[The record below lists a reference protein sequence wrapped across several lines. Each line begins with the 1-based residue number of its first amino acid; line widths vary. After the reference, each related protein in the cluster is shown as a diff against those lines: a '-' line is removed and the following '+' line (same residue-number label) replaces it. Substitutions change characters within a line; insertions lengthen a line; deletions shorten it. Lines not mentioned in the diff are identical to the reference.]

1 MMHDVSREFGGD
13 VKRAA
18 QAVKAKTVIVI
29 GLRDHMVNPQPA
41 LEFARLL
48 QAPKLESDGD
58 CGHLVLECDGPKI
71 NDAVA
76 RFLAE

>member
-1 MMHDVSREFGGD
+1 
-13 VKRAA
+13 
-18 QAVKAKTVIVI
+18 
-29 GLRDHMVNPQPA
+29 MVNPQPA